1 MKNSKLLTR
10 LAVVGGLALGS
21 QAHAD
26 TYLSIGSNPVG
37 NTAYQWAAGIS
48 DVVNKNVS
56 GVQAAAEGTK
66 GYVANVQL
74 MLDGK
79 VEAGFSNTKLAY
91 EAHHAEGDYAGQ
103 KPGQIMGWMSIKPII
118 MHVIVMDNSEI
129 KSIADLKGKRV
140 GMGQPGGT
148 SMLDA
153 DFLMRTNGLEPG
165 KDFKD
170 FRVKLPAMVNM
181 LGDGQLDALIWNGS
195 PPMPPVIKLKSQ
207 HKVRIL
213 DIPEKYLQ
221 RFAHLRL
228 PILRVTFR
236 QTHTQISQKTLC
248 HTGLVMFC

>member
-1 MKNSKLLTR
+1 MKYSKLFTS
-10 LAVVGGLALGS
+10 LAVVGGLALAS
-21 QAHAD
+21 QTQAD

-118 MHVIVMDNSEI
+118 MHVIVMDNSDI
-129 KSIADLKGKRV
+129 KSISDLKE
-140 GMGQPGGT
+140 
-148 SMLDA
+148 S
-153 DFLMRTNGLEPG
+153 
-165 KDFKD
+165 
-170 FRVKLPAMVNM
+170 
-181 LGDGQLDALIWNGS
+181 ALVWGS
-195 PPMPPVIKLKSQ
+195 PV
-207 HKVRIL
+207 
-213 DIPEKYLQ
+213 
-221 RFAHLRL
+221 AH
-228 PILRVTFR
+228 
-236 QTHTQISQKTLC
+236 QC
-248 HTGLVMFC
+248 